1 MRACDNI
8 HQTRELTV
16 WLDMHIHIFESSQ
29 LLKGLYIRDLLYSG
43 KLILKHDSLKSA
55 TFAEFIPWNL
65 ADYKQCY
72 FFTPRKLN
80 KTPKTDF
87 FIQVRK

>member
-16 WLDMHIHIFESSQ
+16 WVDMHIHIFESSQ

-55 TFAEFIPWNL
+55 TFAEFILWNL
-65 ADYKQCY
+65 AKTTSGAI
-72 FFTPRKLN
+72 FFFPQKA
-80 KTPKTDF
+80 
-87 FIQVRK
+87 